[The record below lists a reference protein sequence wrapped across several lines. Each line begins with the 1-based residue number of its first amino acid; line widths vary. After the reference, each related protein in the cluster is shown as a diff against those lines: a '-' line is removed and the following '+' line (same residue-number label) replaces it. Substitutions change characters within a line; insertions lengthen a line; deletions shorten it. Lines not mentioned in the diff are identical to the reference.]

1 VAETNKHPLKIQ
13 WKEPEQS
20 QRTVI
25 PLRDF
30 VQPKKIPC
38 GDKEASAARAIPS
51 VRLTT
56 TINGNMLHHELAT
69 EPVPKPHTAHR
80 SAPATTRSLVGA
92 VLYKT
97 PADRCGCRYHGCA
110 PKYAKVRARERHVPV
125 LHPMIRGISA
135 QGVYC
140 RSVRTSCHGPASH
153 PYRHSDRIDP
163 RVQHVAAAIRC
174 RGSYGRITRTATKI
188 KHVYPVY
195 GRQASDISR
204 TKKHFAQDCRCSTT
218 PLAQNKDISK

>member
-38 GDKEASAARAIPS
+38 SDKEASAARAIPS

-97 PADRCGCRYHGCA
+97 LAQSRDKPIDVGAGTTAALINTQR
-110 PKYAKVRARERHVPV
+110 
-125 LHPMIRGISA
+125 SA
-135 QGVYC
+135 
-140 RSVRTSCHGPASH
+140 
-153 PYRHSDRIDP
+153 
-163 RVQHVAAAIRC
+163 
-174 RGSYGRITRTATKI
+174 RGSVT
-188 KHVYPVY
+188 
-195 GRQASDISR
+195 
-204 TKKHFAQDCRCSTT
+204 FRCCI
-218 PLAQNKDISK
+218 P